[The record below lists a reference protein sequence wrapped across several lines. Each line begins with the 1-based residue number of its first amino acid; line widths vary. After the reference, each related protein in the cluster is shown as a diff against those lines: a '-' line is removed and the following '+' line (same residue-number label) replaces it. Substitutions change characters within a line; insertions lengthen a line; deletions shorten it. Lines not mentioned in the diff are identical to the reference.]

1 MSSALPDATCTA
13 RFRVTLVPDLGAAMR
28 IINLFAQQG
37 LLPDRIAV
45 ATYPDRLVVSVSQP
59 GIAAARA
66 DLIAARMQA
75 QVDVARVVLR
85 TLPASG

>member
-13 RFRVTLVPDLGAAMR
+13 SFRVTLVADLGAAMR

-45 ATYPDRLVVSVSQP
+45 ATHPGRLVVSVRQS
-59 GIAAARA
+59 GIAAGRA

-75 QVDVARVVLR
+75 QVDVARVVLKK
-85 TLPASG
+85 LPANG